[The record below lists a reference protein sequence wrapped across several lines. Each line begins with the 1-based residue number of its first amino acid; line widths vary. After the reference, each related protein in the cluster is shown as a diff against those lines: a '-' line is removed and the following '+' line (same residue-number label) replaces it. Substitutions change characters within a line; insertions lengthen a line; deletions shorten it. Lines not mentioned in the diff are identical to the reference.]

1 MSDVID
7 ACSRVGNGRLEESR
21 RPEDALREMD
31 AGGVAVSWIAP
42 TDSFFAVDNREGND
56 FVAGLVR
63 AHPDRFVGCA
73 VANPW
78 FGDRAV
84 EELRRALGAGLK
96 VLFLYPPVQ
105 GFQLSNPSVD
115 RLVEAAIDHGATVYA
130 HTGTPICA
138 EPFQLIAL
146 AQRHPQGRFI
156 MGHMGYSDFWYDA
169 TPAAQSCGN
178 VWLETSLID
187 PDMILTGVTALLG
200 AARFLFGSWAPY
212 SSVQVELE
220 KISTLPMNERDR
232 SLVLGGNAQE
242 LLK

>member
-1 MSDVID
+1 MSEVID
-7 ACSRVGNGRLEESR
+7 AYSRVGAGRPEESR

-31 AGGVAVSWIAP
+31 AAGIAVSWIAP
-42 TDSFFAVDNREGND
+42 TDAFVAVDNREGNE
-56 FVAGLVR
+56 FMAGLVA

-84 EELRRALGAGLK
+84 ENLRRVFGAGLK

-105 GFQLSNPSVD
+105 GFQLSDPLID
-115 RLVEAAIDHGATVYA
+115 RLVEVAIEHGAPIYA

-138 EPFQLIAL
+138 EPFQLMAL
-146 AQRHPQGRFI
+146 ARRFSEGRFI
-156 MGHMGYSDFWYDA
+156 MGHMGYADFWYDA
-169 TPAAQSCGN
+169 VPAAKSSGN

-187 PDMILTGVTALLG
+187 PDMILNGVTALG
-200 AARFLFGSWAPY
+200 AARFLFGSCAPY
-212 SSVQVELE
+212 SSLQVELE
-220 KISTLPMNERDR
+220 KISTLPIDERDR
-232 SLVLGGNAQE
+232 ALVLGGNARE

>member
-1 MSDVID
+1 MTDAID
-7 ACSRVGNGRLEESR
+7 TCSRVGPGRAEESR
-21 RPEDALREMD
+21 APEDALREMD
-31 AGGVAVSWIAP
+31 SAGVTASWIGP
-42 TDSFFAVDNREGND
+42 PDSFVAVDNREGNEYI
-56 FVAGLVR
+56 AGLVT

-84 EELRRALGAGLK
+84 ENLHRAFGEGLR

-105 GFQLSNPSVD
+105 GFQLSDPLID
-115 RLVEAAIDHGATVYA
+115 RLVEVAIGHGAPIYA

-138 EPFQLIAL
+138 EPFQLIAM
-146 AQRHPQGRFI
+146 ARRFPEGRFI

-169 TPAAQSCGN
+169 TPAAQSSAN

-187 PDMILTGVTALLG
+187 PDMLLNGVTALG
-200 AARFLFGSWAPY
+200 AARFLFGSCAPY

-220 KISTLPMNERDR
+220 KISTLPISELAR
-232 SLVLGGNAQE
+232 SLVLGGNARE
-242 LLK
+242 LLR

>member
-1 MSDVID
+1 MSEVID
-7 ACSRVGNGRLEESR
+7 ICSRVGAGRAEESR
-21 RPEDALREMD
+21 TPEDALREMD
-31 AGGVAVSWIAP
+31 SAGVAVSWLAP
-42 TDSFFAVDNREGND
+42 PDSFFAVDNREGND
-56 FVAGLVR
+56 FIAGLVA

-78 FGDRAV
+78 FGNRAV
-84 EELRRALGAGLK
+84 ESLRRGFGAGLK

-105 GFQLSNPSVD
+105 GFQLDPLVD
-115 RLVEAAIDHGATVYA
+115 PLVEVAIDHGAPVYA

-146 AQRHPQGRFI
+146 ARRFPQGRFI

-187 PDMILTGVTALLG
+187 PDMILSGVAALG
-200 AARFLFGSWAPY
+200 AGRFLFGSWAPY

-220 KISTLPMNERDR
+220 KISTLPLNERDR
-232 SLVLGGNAQE
+232 SLVLGGNARE
-242 LLK
+242 FLK